1 MNVGE
6 INEDDN
12 REWVP
17 ATTEIIIRYHTFK
30 SKESD
35 SSEKSDSS
43 VEMIV
48 YRECSEDGLPLID

>member
-1 MNVGE
+1 MNMGE

-30 SKESD
+30 SVFCKPFLQ
-35 SSEKSDSS
+35 KNANKN
-43 VEMIV
+43 VGCCKMI
-48 YRECSEDGLPLID
+48 L